1 MNRTTSSPTDASPG
15 GSTTSAR
22 IGPTLGRA
30 RAAEPAREEAEPRH
44 RLPEWLRTV
53 LGVPLLAKIAGANAL
68 IVIIAIAI
76 SLGLHDL
83 NRPGITLASVMM
95 VALVIS
101 LVVNLALVQV
111 ALQPIHDLEDT
122 AHRVW
127 GGDLEARVPPSLV
140 ADRDM
145 VRVGRTVNLLLDA
158 LTSDRARMR
167 RLASLVITAQ
177 DEERSRI
184 ARELHDSTAQSLTA
198 IVLQLSAAA
207 RDARTPE
214 IAARLSEVKE
224 MAGLALEE
232 VRTLSHRVHP
242 RVLDDLGLVPAVR
255 WLARQARDSSDVDIT
270 VDALGNTELIPA
282 QVASVLY
289 RVAQEA
295 LTNAVRHAAPTSV
308 AIIVRAD
315 AGTATL
321 ELSDDGRGFDIAEA
335 EARRPGMGLFSMRER
350 VSLVDGEL
358 DLTSA
363 PGSGTRVVARVPLTA
378 GRPFNHM
385 EANDG

>member
-198 IVLQLSAAA
+198 IVLQHRAAA

-270 VDALGNTELIPA
+270 VDALGNTEQIPA

>member
-1 MNRTTSSPTDASPG
+1 MPRRELPG
-15 GSTTSAR
+15 
-22 IGPTLGRA
+22 
-30 RAAEPAREEAEPRH
+30 
-44 RLPEWLRTV
+44 WLRSA
-53 LGVPLLAKIAGANAL
+53 LGVRLLAKIAGANAL

-83 NRPGITLASVMM
+83 SRPGLTLASVMM
-95 VALVIS
+95 VALVLS
-101 LVVNLALVQV
+101 LLVNLVMVHV
-111 ALQPIHDLEDT
+111 ALRPIRDLENT

-127 GGDLEARVPPSLV
+127 GGDLQARVPPSMV

-145 VRVGRTVNLLLDA
+145 ERVGRTVNLLLDA

-207 RDARTPE
+207 RDAQTPE
-214 IAARLSEVKE
+214 LSARLSDVKE

-255 WLARQARDSSDVDIT
+255 WLARQARESADVDIT
-270 VDALGNTELIPA
+270 VDALGETDHIPA

-295 LTNAVRHAAPTSV
+295 LTNAVRHASPNNI
-308 AIIVRAD
+308 AITVRAD
-315 AGTATL
+315 ANTATL
-321 ELSDDGRGFDIAEA
+321 EVADDGRGFDIAEA

-350 VSLVDGEL
+350 VSLVDGRL
-358 DLTSA
+358 DLSSS
-363 PGSGTRVVARVPLTA
+363 PGSGTRVVATIPLTT
-378 GRPFNHM
+378 GTPFYHM

>member
-1 MNRTTSSPTDASPG
+1 V
-15 GSTTSAR
+15 
-22 IGPTLGRA
+22 
-30 RAAEPAREEAEPRH
+30 EAEPQQ
-44 RLPEWLRTV
+44 RLPGWLRSV

-83 NRPGITLASVMM
+83 SRPGLTLASVMM

-101 LVVNLALVQV
+101 LVVNLALVRV
-111 ALQPIHDLEDT
+111 ALRPIHDLEDT

-207 RDARTPE
+207 RDARAPE
-214 IAARLSEVKE
+214 IAARLSDVKE
-224 MAGLALEE
+224 MAGMALEE

-255 WLARQARDSSDVDIT
+255 WLARQARDSADVDIT
-270 VDALGNTELIPA
+270 VDALGDTEHIPA
-282 QVASVLY
+282 QAASVLY

-295 LTNAVRHAAPTSV
+295 LTNAVRHAAPAAV
-308 AIIVRAD
+308 AITVRAD
-315 AGTATL
+315 SDTATL
-321 ELSDDGRGFDIAEA
+321 EVSDDGRGFDIAEA

-358 DLTSA
+358 ELTSA
-363 PGSGTRVVARVPLTA
+363 PGSGTRVVASVPLTA

>member
-30 RAAEPAREEAEPRH
+30 RAAESAREEAEPRH

-255 WLARQARDSSDVDIT
+255 WLARQARDSANVDIT

>member
-1 MNRTTSSPTDASPG
+1 M
-15 GSTTSAR
+15 
-22 IGPTLGRA
+22 GPTLA
-30 RAAEPAREEAEPRH
+30 RAAESARADASPQRELPA
-44 RLPEWLRTV
+44 WLRTV
-53 LGVPLLAKIAGANAL
+53 LGVPLIAKIAGANAL
-68 IVIIAIAI
+68 IVIIAAAI
-76 SLGLHDL
+76 SLGLHDM
-83 NRPGITLASVMM
+83 NRPRVTLASVMM
-95 VALVIS
+95 VALVLS
-101 LVVNLALVQV
+101 LLVNLVLVQV
-111 ALQPIHDLEDT
+111 ALRPIRDLEFT
-122 AHRVW
+122 ARRVW

-140 ADRDM
+140 ADRHM
-145 VRVGRTVNLLLDA
+145 SRVGRTINLLLDA

-207 RDARTPE
+207 RDARIPE
-214 IAARLSEVKE
+214 LAGRLSEVKE

-242 RVLDDLGLVPAVR
+242 RVLDDLGLVAAVR
-255 WLARQARDSSDVDIT
+255 WLARQARDSADVDIT
-270 VDALGNTELIPA
+270 VDALGDTEAIPA

-308 AIIVRAD
+308 AIVVGTD
-315 AGTATL
+315 ANTASL
-321 ELSDDGRGFDIAEA
+321 EVADDGRGFDIAEA

-350 VSLVDGEL
+350 VSLVDGQL
-358 DLTSA
+358 DVISS
-363 PGSGTRVVARVPLTA
+363 PGTGTRVVARVPLAA
-378 GRPFNHM
+378 GRPFYHM
-385 EANDG
+385 DVKDG

>member
-1 MNRTTSSPTDASPG
+1 M
-15 GSTTSAR
+15 
-22 IGPTLGRA
+22 GPSLTRSQ
-30 RAAEPAREEAEPRH
+30 AAEPARATASPQRERPA
-44 RLPEWLRTV
+44 WLRAV

-68 IVIIAIAI
+68 IVIIAAAI
-76 SLGLHDL
+76 SLGLHDM

-101 LVVNLALVQV
+101 LLVNLVLVQV
-111 ALQPIHDLEDT
+111 ALRPIRDLEGT

-127 GGDLEARVPPSLV
+127 EGDLEARVPSSLV
-140 ADRDM
+140 ADRNM
-145 VRVGRTVNLLLDA
+145 ARVGRTINLLLDA

-207 RDARTPE
+207 RDASTPG
-214 IAARLSEVKE
+214 IAERLSEVKE
-224 MAGLALEE
+224 LAGLALEE

-242 RVLDDLGLVPAVR
+242 RVLDDLGLVAAVR
-255 WLARQARDSSDVDIT
+255 WLARQARESSDVDIT
-270 VDALGNTELIPA
+270 VDALGNTETIPA
-282 QVASVLY
+282 QAASVLY

-295 LTNAVRHAAPTSV
+295 LTNAVRHAAPTLV
-308 AIIVRAD
+308 AIIVRTDAD
-315 AGTATL
+315 TATL
-321 ELSDDGRGFDIAEA
+321 EVADDGRGFDLAEA

-350 VSLVDGEL
+350 VSLVDGQL
-358 DLTSA
+358 DVISS
-363 PGSGTRVVARVPLTA
+363 PGSGTRVVARIPLA
-378 GRPFNHM
+378 ARRPFHHM
-385 EANDG
+385 D

>member
-1 MNRTTSSPTDASPG
+1 MTPVTDSSADIP
-15 GSTTSAR
+15 SAGAPAPPR
-22 IGPTLGRA
+22 LGPALA
-30 RAAEPAREEAEPRH
+30 RSSAGQTARVDAEP
-44 RLPEWLRTV
+44 LRPIPGWMRAV

-68 IVIIAIAI
+68 IVIIALAI

-83 NRPGITLASVMM
+83 NRPGITLASVMLL
-95 VALVIS
+95 ALVIS
-101 LVVNLALVQV
+101 LLVNLVLVHAALR
-111 ALQPIHDLEDT
+111 PIRDLENT

-127 GGDLEARVPPSLV
+127 GGNLRARVPPSLV

-145 VRVGRTVNLLLDA
+145 KRVGRTVNLLLDA

-207 RDARTPE
+207 RDARAPE
-214 IAARLSEVKE
+214 IAARLSDVKE

-255 WLARQARDSSDVDIT
+255 WLARQARESSNVEIT
-270 VDALGNTELIPA
+270 VDALGDAERIPP

-295 LTNAVRHAAPTSV
+295 LTNAVRHAAPSTV
-308 AIIVRAD
+308 AITVRAD
-315 AGTATL
+315 TGSATL
-321 ELSDDGRGFDIAEA
+321 EVADDGCGFDIAEA

-350 VSLVDGEL
+350 VSLVDGQL
-358 DLTSA
+358 DLASSI
-363 PGSGTRVVARVPLTA
+363 GNGTRVVARIPLTS
-378 GRPFNHM
+378 GTPFHNM

>member
-214 IAARLSEVKE
+214 SAARLSEVKE

-270 VDALGNTELIPA
+270 VDALGNTEQIPA

>member
-1 MNRTTSSPTDASPG
+1 VPRRELPG
-15 GSTTSAR
+15 W
-22 IGPTLGRA
+22 LH
-30 RAAEPAREEAEPRH
+30 AA
-44 RLPEWLRTV
+44 

-76 SLGLHDL
+76 SFGLHDL

-95 VALVIS
+95 VALVLS
-101 LVVNLALVQV
+101 LVVNLLLVHAALR
-111 ALQPIHDLEDT
+111 PIRDLENT

-127 GGDLEARVPPSLV
+127 GGDLQARVPPSMV

-145 VRVGRTVNLLLDA
+145 ERVGRTVNLLLDA

-207 RDARTPE
+207 RDAQTPE
-214 IAARLSEVKE
+214 LSARLSDVKE
-224 MAGLALEE
+224 MAGMALEE

-242 RVLDDLGLVPAVR
+242 RVLDDLGLVPAMR
-255 WLARQARDSSDVDIT
+255 WLARQARESSDVEIT
-270 VDALGNTELIPA
+270 VDAIGSTDHIPA

-295 LTNAVRHAAPTSV
+295 LTNAVRHASPNNV
-308 AIIVRAD
+308 AITVRAD
-315 AGTATL
+315 ADTATL
-321 ELSDDGRGFDIAEA
+321 EVSDDGRGFDIAEA
-335 EARRPGMGLFSMRER
+335 ERRRPGMGLFSMRER
-350 VSLVDGEL
+350 VSLVDGRL
-358 DLTSA
+358 DLASS
-363 PGSGTRVVARVPLTA
+363 PGSGTRVVATIPLTT
-378 GRPFNHM
+378 GTPFYPM
-385 EANDG
+385 EAKDG

>member
-1 MNRTTSSPTDASPG
+1 MPRRELPG
-15 GSTTSAR
+15 W
-22 IGPTLGRA
+22 L
-30 RAAEPAREEAEPRH
+30 RAA
-44 RLPEWLRTV
+44 
-53 LGVPLLAKIAGANAL
+53 LGVRLLAKIAGANTL

-83 NRPGITLASVMM
+83 KRPGLTLASVMM
-95 VALVIS
+95 VALVLS
-101 LVVNLALVQV
+101 LLVNLVLVHV
-111 ALQPIHDLEDT
+111 ALRPIRDLENT

-127 GGDLEARVPPSLV
+127 GGDLQARVPPSMV

-145 VRVGRTVNLLLDA
+145 ERVGRTVNLLLDA

-207 RDARTPE
+207 RDAQAPE
-214 IAARLSEVKE
+214 LSARLSDVKE
-224 MAGLALEE
+224 LAGMALEE

-255 WLARQARDSSDVDIT
+255 WLARQARESSDVEMT
-270 VDALGNTELIPA
+270 VDALGDTDHSPA
-282 QVASVLY
+282 QVACVLY

-295 LTNAVRHAAPTSV
+295 LTNAVRHASPSNV
-308 AIIVRAD
+308 AITVRAD
-315 AGTATL
+315 ADTATL
-321 ELSDDGRGFDIAEA
+321 EVADDGRGFDIAEA

-350 VSLVDGEL
+350 VSLVDGQL
-358 DLTSA
+358 DLASS
-363 PGSGTRVVARVPLTA
+363 PGSGTRVVARIPLTT
-378 GRPFNHM
+378 GTPFYHM

>member
-1 MNRTTSSPTDASPG
+1 
-15 GSTTSAR
+15 
-22 IGPTLGRA
+22 
-30 RAAEPAREEAEPRH
+30 
-44 RLPEWLRTV
+44 
-53 LGVPLLAKIAGANAL
+53 
-68 IVIIAIAI
+68 VIIAIAI

-83 NRPGITLASVMM
+83 NRPGITLGSVMM

-101 LVVNLALVQV
+101 LIVNLLLVQV
-111 ALQPIHDLEDT
+111 ALRPIRDLENT

-140 ADRDM
+140 ADRQM

-214 IAARLSEVKE
+214 IAERLSDVKE

-242 RVLDDLGLVPAVR
+242 RVLDDLGLVAAVR
-255 WLARQARDSSDVDIT
+255 WLARQARDSADVEIT
-270 VDALGNTELIPA
+270 VDALGDTERIPA

-308 AIIVRAD
+308 ALTVRAD
-315 AGTATL
+315 ADTATL
-321 ELSDDGRGFDIAEA
+321 EVSDDGRGFDIAEA

-350 VSLVDGEL
+350 VSLVDGRL

-363 PGSGTRVVARVPLTA
+363 PGSGTRVVAKVPLTA
-378 GRPFNHM
+378 GRPFYHM

>member
-1 MNRTTSSPTDASPG
+1 MTPVSDSSAEIPPAGAPASPRLG
-15 GSTTSAR
+15 PVLAR
-22 IGPTLGRA
+22 SSIGTP
-30 RAAEPAREEAEPRH
+30 AAEAEPLRW
-44 RLPEWLRTV
+44 LPGWLRVV

-68 IVIIAIAI
+68 IVIIALAI
-76 SLGLHDL
+76 SIGLHDM
-83 NRPGITLASVMM
+83 NRPGITLASVML

-101 LVVNLALVQV
+101 LLVNLVLVHAALR
-111 ALQPIHDLEDT
+111 PIRDLENT

-127 GGDLEARVPPSLV
+127 GGDMQARVPPSLV

-145 VRVGRTVNLLLDA
+145 KRVGRTVNLLLDA

-207 RDARTPE
+207 RDARAPE
-214 IAARLSEVKE
+214 IAARLTDVKD
-224 MAGLALEE
+224 MAGMALEE

-242 RVLDDLGLVPAVR
+242 RVLDDLGLVAAVR
-255 WLARQARDSSDVDIT
+255 WLARQARESSNVDIT
-270 VDALGNTELIPA
+270 VDALGDAEHIPP

-295 LTNAVRHAAPTSV
+295 LTNAVRHASPSTV
-308 AIIVRAD
+308 AITVRAD
-315 AGTATL
+315 AHLATL
-321 ELSDDGRGFDIAEA
+321 EVADDGRGFDIAEA

-350 VSLVDGEL
+350 VSLVDGRLEL
-358 DLTSA
+358 GSS
-363 PGSGTRVVARVPLTA
+363 PGTGTRVTATIPLTN
-378 GRPFNHM
+378 GTPFSHV

>member
-1 MNRTTSSPTDASPG
+1 MD
-15 GSTTSAR
+15 
-22 IGPTLGRA
+22 
-30 RAAEPAREEAEPRH
+30 EPQPVRW
-44 RLPEWLRTV
+44 LPAWLRV
-53 LGVPLLAKIAGANAL
+53 ALGVPLLAKIAGANAL
-68 IVIIAIAI
+68 IVIIALAI
-76 SLGLHDL
+76 SIGLHDM
-83 NRPGITLASVMM
+83 NRPGITLGSVML

-101 LVVNLALVQV
+101 LVVNLVLVHAALR
-111 ALQPIHDLEDT
+111 PIRDLENT
-122 AHRVW
+122 AHKVW
-127 GGDLEARVPPSLV
+127 GGDLKARVPPSLV

-145 VRVGRTVNLLLDA
+145 KRVGRTVNLLLDA

-214 IAARLSEVKE
+214 IAARLTDVKD
-224 MAGLALEE
+224 MAGMALEE

-255 WLARQARDSSDVDIT
+255 WLARQARESANVDIT
-270 VDALGNTELIPA
+270 VDALGDAEHIPP

-295 LTNAVRHAAPTSV
+295 LTNAVRHAAPSTV
-308 AIIVRAD
+308 AITVRAD
-315 AGTATL
+315 ANVATL
-321 ELSDDGRGFDIAEA
+321 EVADDGRGFDIAEA

-350 VSLVDGEL
+350 VSLVDGRL
-358 DLTSA
+358 DMSSA
-363 PGSGTRVVARVPLTA
+363 PGAGTRVTARIPLTN
-378 GRPFNHM
+378 GTPFSHV

>member
-1 MNRTTSSPTDASPG
+1 MNRTASSPVDPTPNASAAQTP
-15 GSTTSAR
+15 
-22 IGPTLGRA
+22 IGPTLARA
-30 RAAEPAREEAEPRH
+30 RAAESARVEAEPQQ
-44 RLPEWLRTV
+44 RLPGWLRSV

-83 NRPGITLASVMM
+83 SRPGLTLASVMM

-101 LVVNLALVQV
+101 LLVNLALVRV
-111 ALQPIHDLEDT
+111 ALRPIHDLEDT

-207 RDARTPE
+207 RDARAPE
-214 IAARLSEVKE
+214 IAARLSDVKE
-224 MAGLALEE
+224 MAGMALEE

-255 WLARQARDSSDVDIT
+255 WLARQARDSSEVDIT
-270 VDALGNTELIPA
+270 VDAMGDTEHIPA
-282 QVASVLY
+282 QAASVLY

-295 LTNAVRHAAPTSV
+295 LTNAVRHAAPTTV
-308 AIIVRAD
+308 AITVRAD
-315 AGTATL
+315 ADTATL
-321 ELSDDGRGFDIAEA
+321 EVSDDGRGFDIAEA

-363 PGSGTRVVARVPLTA
+363 PGSGTRVVASVPLTA

>member
-1 MNRTTSSPTDASPG
+1 M
-15 GSTTSAR
+15 
-22 IGPTLGRA
+22 GPTLARA
-30 RAAEPAREEAEPRH
+30 RASESTRAEAAQQGELPR
-44 RLPEWLRTV
+44 WLRAV

-95 VALVIS
+95 VALVLS
-101 LVVNLALVQV
+101 LLVNLLLVRV
-111 ALQPIHDLEDT
+111 ALRPIHDLENT

-145 VRVGRTVNLLLDA
+145 VRVGRTVNLILDA

-207 RDARTPE
+207 RDARVPE
-214 IAARLSEVKE
+214 IAARLSDVKE

-242 RVLDDLGLVPAVR
+242 RVLDDLGLVAAVR
-255 WLARQARDSSDVDIT
+255 WLARQARESSDVDMT
-270 VDALGNTELIPA
+270 VDALGDTERIPA
-282 QVASVLY
+282 QIASVLY

-308 AIIVRAD
+308 AIVVRAD
-315 AGTATL
+315 ADTATL
-321 ELSDDGRGFDIAEA
+321 EVSDDGRGFDIAEA

-350 VSLVDGEL
+350 VSLVDGQL

-363 PGSGTRVVARVPLTA
+363 PGSGTRVIAKIPLTA
-378 GRPFNHM
+378 GSPFYHM

>member
-1 MNRTTSSPTDASPG
+1 VLARARTTEPES
-15 GSTTSAR
+15 
-22 IGPTLGRA
+22 
-30 RAAEPAREEAEPRH
+30 AEPEPRS
-44 RLPEWLRTV
+44 RLPRWLRTV
-53 LGVPLLAKIAGANAL
+53 LGVPLLVKIAGANAL

-76 SLGLHDL
+76 SLGLHDM

-95 VALVIS
+95 VALVMS
-101 LVVNLALVQV
+101 LVVNLLLVQV
-111 ALQPIHDLEDT
+111 ALRPIRDLEDT
-122 AHRVW
+122 AHQVW

-145 VRVGRTVNLLLDA
+145 VRVGRTVNLLLDS

-207 RDARTPE
+207 RDARVPE
-214 IAARLSEVKE
+214 ISARLSDVKE

-242 RVLDDLGLVPAVR
+242 RVLDDLGLVAAVR
-255 WLARQARDSSDVDIT
+255 WLARQSRESSDVEMT
-270 VDALGNTELIPA
+270 VDALGDTERIPP

-308 AIIVRAD
+308 AISVRAD
-315 AGTATL
+315 PDAATL
-321 ELSDDGRGFDIAEA
+321 EVSDDGRGFDIAEA

-350 VSLVDGEL
+350 VSLVDGRL
-358 DLTSA
+358 DLMSS

-378 GRPFNHM
+378 GTPFYHM

>member
-1 MNRTTSSPTDASPG
+1 MYRPES
-15 GSTTSAR
+15 TSAATPASGGAVPPKM
-22 IGPTLGRA
+22 GPTLARA
-30 RAAEPAREEAEPRH
+30 RASELARAEGGPQQELPR
-44 RLPEWLRTV
+44 WLRAV

-83 NRPGITLASVMM
+83 DRPGITLASVMM
-95 VALVIS
+95 VALILS
-101 LVVNLALVQV
+101 LLVNLLLVRV
-111 ALQPIHDLEDT
+111 ALRPIHDLENT

-207 RDARTPE
+207 RDARVPE
-214 IAARLSEVKE
+214 IAARLSDVKE
-224 MAGLALEE
+224 MAGMALEE

-242 RVLDDLGLVPAVR
+242 RVLDDLGLVAAVR
-255 WLARQARDSSDVDIT
+255 WLARQARDSSEVDIT
-270 VDALGNTELIPA
+270 VDALGDTERIPS

-295 LTNAVRHAAPTSV
+295 LTNAVRHAAPATV
-308 AIIVRAD
+308 AIVVRAD
-315 AGTATL
+315 ADTATL
-321 ELSDDGRGFDIAEA
+321 EVSDDGRGFDIAEA

-350 VSLVDGEL
+350 VSLVDGQL

-363 PGSGTRVVARVPLTA
+363 PGSGTRVVAKIPLTA
-378 GRPFNHM
+378 GGPFYHM

>member
-30 RAAEPAREEAEPRH
+30 RAAESAREEAEPRH

-255 WLARQARDSSDVDIT
+255 WLARQARDSANVDIT
-270 VDALGNTELIPA
+270 VDALGNTEQIPA

-385 EANDG
+385 EATDG

>member
-1 MNRTTSSPTDASPG
+1 MNRPASTSTETPASA
-15 GSTTSAR
+15 GSVPPR
-22 IGPTLGRA
+22 MGPVLARA
-30 RAAEPAREEAEPRH
+30 RASESAREETAQQRELPR
-44 RLPEWLRTV
+44 WLRAV

-68 IVIIAIAI
+68 IVIIAIVI

-95 VALVIS
+95 VALVLS
-101 LVVNLALVQV
+101 LLVNLLLVQV
-111 ALQPIHDLEDT
+111 ALRPIRDLENT

-207 RDARTPE
+207 RDARVPE

-224 MAGLALEE
+224 MAGMALEE

-242 RVLDDLGLVPAVR
+242 RVLDDLGLVAAVR

-270 VDALGNTELIPA
+270 VDALGETDRIPA

-295 LTNAVRHAAPTSV
+295 LTNAVRHAAPTTV
-308 AIIVRAD
+308 AIVVRAD
-315 AGTATL
+315 ANTATL
-321 ELSDDGRGFDIAEA
+321 EVSDDGRGFDIAEA

-350 VSLVDGEL
+350 VSLVDGQL
-358 DLTSA
+358 DLTSL
-363 PGSGTRVVARVPLTA
+363 PGSGTRVVARIPLTA
-378 GRPFNHM
+378 GRPFYHM